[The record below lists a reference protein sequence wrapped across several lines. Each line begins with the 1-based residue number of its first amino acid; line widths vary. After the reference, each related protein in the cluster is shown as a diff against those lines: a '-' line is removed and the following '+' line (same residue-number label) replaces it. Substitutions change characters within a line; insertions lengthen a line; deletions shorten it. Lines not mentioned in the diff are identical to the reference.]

1 MHLLPQ
7 PMVRKKSNH
16 GLSEAWFELIF
27 APRSAPR
34 RRIRISR
41 WVEFDSSACRL
52 RYRILRP
59 TEGMLI
65 SGWGA
70 LVCSQVGG
78 GRARTGVGSATMIGA
93 VDRWCRVSISNL
105 ERHRLTRLRAELG
118 LDPPPASTDDRKT
131 NRTQDITT

>member
-1 MHLLPQ
+1 
-7 PMVRKKSNH
+7 MVFLWH
-16 GLSEAWFELIF
+16 GLSSFSHHDPHHADVY
-27 APRSAPR
+27 
-34 RRIRISR
+34 RISR

-78 GRARTGVGSATMIGA
+78 GRARTGVGPATMIGA
-93 VDRWCRVSISNL
+93 ADRWCRVSISNL

-131 NRTQDITT
+131 NRRKDITT